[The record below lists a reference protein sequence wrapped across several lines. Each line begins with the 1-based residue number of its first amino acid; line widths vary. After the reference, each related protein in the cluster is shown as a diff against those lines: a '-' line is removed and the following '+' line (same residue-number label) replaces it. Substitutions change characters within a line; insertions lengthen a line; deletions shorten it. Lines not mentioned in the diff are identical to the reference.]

1 MAHCDEH
8 DSADSVGAE
17 VSANPEPPYHNPQP
31 ALAHP
36 ARPLSAL

>member
-8 DSADSVGAE
+8 DSVGVEGAE
-17 VSANPEPPYHNPQP
+17 VSANPEHPYQNPQP
-31 ALAHP
+31 TLAHP